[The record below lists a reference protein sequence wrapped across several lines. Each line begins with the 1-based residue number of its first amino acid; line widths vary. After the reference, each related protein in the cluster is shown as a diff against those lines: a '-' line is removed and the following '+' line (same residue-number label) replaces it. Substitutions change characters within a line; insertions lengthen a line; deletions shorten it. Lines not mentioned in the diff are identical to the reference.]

1 MRAGPDLDGG
11 GSFRGDSRRERRAL
25 AVSHLGR
32 SGFFL
37 RRFPGLPAWANV
49 CRAYGAGAAVSVR
62 TRGRQSEK
70 QIPHTHSRV
79 RDDNL
84 ALLRKLPGGAFFFA
98 ELRES
103 LALICQARQQRG
115 GLPDFAVLAVEF
127 GDARVNFFQADCIRI
142 PHGAAAIG
150 GEAVAVEINNVYVR
164 SAQGESFFE

>member
-11 GSFRGDSRRERRAL
+11 GSFRGDSRRERRAP
-25 AVSHLGR
+25 AVPHLRR

-70 QIPHTHSRV
+70 QIPCPHSRV

-84 ALLRKLPGGAFFFA
+84 PRLLKLNGGAFVFA
-98 ELRES
+98 EVGES
-103 LALICQARQQRG
+103 FALICQARQQRG
-115 GLPDFAVLAVEF
+115 WLPDFAVLAMEF
-127 GDARVNFFQADCIRI
+127 GDARENLF
-142 PHGAAAIG
+142 
-150 GEAVAVEINNVYVR
+150 
-164 SAQGESFFE
+164 